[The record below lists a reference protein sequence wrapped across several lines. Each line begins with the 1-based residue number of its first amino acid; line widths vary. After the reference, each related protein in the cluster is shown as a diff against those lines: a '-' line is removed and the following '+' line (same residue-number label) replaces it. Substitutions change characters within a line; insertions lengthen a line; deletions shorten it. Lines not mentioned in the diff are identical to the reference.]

1 MALKKMKIIVLAGG
15 DSTER
20 EVSLISGHM
29 VEKALRE
36 KGHEVE
42 FMDLRFIR
50 RPEEWGVIL
59 SKCAKF
65 DIAFLA
71 LHGVPGEDG
80 RLQAMLELA
89 GIPYTGEGYLSSAIC
104 MDKVLT
110 KKILR
115 EASLPV
121 PAEYTLEEA
130 GTAGFPLVVKTSTGG
145 SSVGVY
151 IVQDQKE
158 LSTAL
163 EEAKKYGGE
172 VMLEQYIPGREF
184 TLTVMDG
191 KAMPIVEIIPKSSF
205 YDYEHK
211 YEPGATEEICPAKL
225 PEEETKALSELAE
238 KAYRALSLKTYA
250 RFDVRRDEGGAFYF
264 LEANSLPG
272 MTPTSLLPQEGAAM
286 GMDFAGVCEKIIEVS
301 LKKNEALYH
310 WEYRYGEQPGMPR
323 RD

>member
-1 MALKKMKIIVLAGG
+1 MALDKMKIIVLAGG

-20 EVSLISGHM
+20 EVSLTSGHM

-36 KGHEVE
+36 RGHDVE

-50 RPEEWGVIL
+50 RPDEWGKIL
-59 SKCAKF
+59 LKCAKF

-89 GIPYTGEGYLSSAIC
+89 GIPFTGEGYLSSAIC
-104 MDKVLT
+104 MDKALT
-110 KKILR
+110 KKLLW
-115 EASLPV
+115 EASLPA
-121 PAEYTLEEA
+121 PADYTLDEA
-130 GTAGFPLVVKTSTGG
+130 ETAGFPLVVKTSTGG

-151 IVQDQKE
+151 IVKNKEE

-163 EEAKKYGGE
+163 DEAKKYGGH

-191 KAMPIVEIIPKSSF
+191 KAMPIVEIIPKSNF

-211 YEPGATEEICPAKL
+211 YKPGATEEICPAKL

-238 KAYRALSLKTYA
+238 KAYKALSLETYA
-250 RFDVRRDEGGAFYF
+250 RFDVRRDEDGAFYF

-286 GMDFAGVCEKIIEVS
+286 GMSFGEVCEKIIEVS
-301 LKKNEALYH
+301 LKKNAALYH
-310 WEYRYGEQPGMPR
+310 WEYRYGEQHGEGAQ
-323 RD
+323 